1 MAPMRT
7 GVILVVDDND
17 LVLRTMGN
25 VLKVHGIDAHLA
37 RSGEEA
43 IQWLESGGVPA
54 AVIADHLMS
63 GMSGLE
69 LLSRVGDL
77 APSAHQVLHT
87 GLPIVEVPVRPGF
100 ALTVLAKPGP
110 IALLKRLA
118 VAALN
123 DAGR

>member
-1 MAPMRT
+1 MPPMRS

-25 VLKVHGIDAHLA
+25 VLKVHGIDTCLA

-43 IQWLESGGVPA
+43 LKWLELGGVPA
-54 AVIADHLMS
+54 AVITDHLMS

-69 LLSRVGDL
+69 LLGRVGEI
-77 APSAHQVLHT
+77 APSALQVLHT
-87 GLPIVEVPVRPGF
+87 GMPAVEVSVRPGF

-110 IALLKRLA
+110 IALLRRLA
-118 VAALN
+118 LSALN
-123 DAGR
+123 DGGR